1 MKYINSYLPVV
12 SNIYSSHEASWGPM
26 IDVVVLPL
34 FGTEKMLDN
43 KDVGDLSSK
52 CNSCL
57 FFSQNF
63 MTCVLLNLHLNVN
76 KLEYIIPRNGSTL
89 LQSTPMTDISVFPL

>member
-1 MKYINSYLPVV
+1 MVWFYKSRLNILSQDVEDINMKYINSYLPVV

-63 MTCVLLNLHLNVN
+63 MTCVLLNLHL
-76 KLEYIIPRNGSTL
+76 KCI
-89 LQSTPMTDISVFPL
+89 